1 MRIIIGSNNEHLFS
15 LLNKNPKTDFGLYA
29 FELNGGVAVGRTAED
44 SYIIDF
50 FTEDKHYGVDPTN
63 RIDYLYL
70 TRPKIILDIVD
81 KMFGEILHEKWLGK
95 NIPWLDNKTN
105 TELDNSQVLVYVPRV
120 FIDSSWVRDGKLM
133 LSKYLKGVSIEHK
146 KGHIYALTIKS
157 RDLFDAIN
165 QLMVV
170 AMFLEFTND
179 YQSNYFDD
187 KFVDKYLRI
196 LTNVENVPY
205 FIFYLF
211 SMKMAKSEKIYE
223 NILSVAKEYLLKQHD
238 DMNITLRPTQ
248 HIRLK
253 NAVETLGLDL
263 PILDYGCGEFDYF
276 KRFCK
281 EGLKHTYYAYD
292 LDKTLYHIGN
302 AINRRFPDNKLV
314 LLEDGELPKEKV
326 NVLIS
331 EVVEHMEEE
340 EAAEVLQNIIDKVD
354 FEMLMFT
361 TPNREFNKHYSLEG
375 EMRHKDHK
383 FEFDLDGLYKFCTK
397 LKGVSFIITNLGDEI
412 DGQSSSFAVKLKKVI
427 V

>member
-1 MRIIIGSNNEHLFS
+1 MRIEIKSNNEHLFS

-29 FELNGGVAVGRTAED
+29 FELNGGVAVGKTEED
-44 SYIIDF
+44 LYTVGF
-50 FTEDKHYGVDPTN
+50 FTEDKCYGVDPTN

-70 TRPKIILDIVD
+70 TRPKIILDIVN
-81 KMFGEILHEKWLGK
+81 KMFGEILYEKWLDK
-95 NIPWLDNKTN
+95 NIPWLDDKTN
-105 TELDNSQVLVYVPRV
+105 KELDTSKVHICVPEVY
-120 FIDSSWVRDGKLM
+120 INSSWIRDGKLM
-133 LSKYLKGVSIEHK
+133 LSKYLTGVSVKHK
-146 KGHIYALTIKS
+146 KGYIYELIIES
-157 RDLFDAIN
+157 QNLFNAIN

-211 SMKMAKSEKIYE
+211 SIRMAKSEKIYE
-223 NILSVAKEYLLKQHD
+223 NVLSVAKNYLSTQHSNMD
-238 DMNITLRPTQ
+238 ITLRPTQ
-248 HIRLK
+248 HIRLE

-292 LDKTLYHIGN
+292 LDKTLYRIGK
-302 AINRRFPDNKLV
+302 AINWRFPDNKLV

-326 NVLIS
+326 NVLVS
-331 EVVEHMEEE
+331 EVVEHMEEG
-340 EAAEVLQNIIDKVD
+340 EAVTLLQNIIDKVG

-361 TPNREFNKHYSLEG
+361 TPNREFNKHYALEG

-383 FEFDLDGLYKFCTK
+383 FEFDLDKLYKFCTR
-397 LKGVSFIITNLGDEI
+397 LKGVSFEINNLGDEI
-412 DGQSSSFAVKLKKVI
+412 EGQSSSFAVKLKKI
-427 V
+427 